1 LRKDIFNHRD
11 ILGISFFNCSFTYF
25 LVNVY
30 SYLSQ
35 TALKYLKD
43 TEANINNVLILMED
57 FNIKDN
63 IWDPNFLYHF
73 IHSDLLTNIADSMN
87 LCMSKSTNQV
97 LTRYSD
103 NQSDSKD
110 LMFLRL
116 DLLEFNNHTIYPD
129 WRLSSDHVPLTVDI
143 VIIKEHIQIRKC
155 TITKNSE
162 EEENFIAEL
171 IGAIKELS
179 TENIPSKETLEQI
192 VQTLAN
198 DTDGIW
204 FKHSKVINITKHS
217 KS

>member
-1 LRKDIFNHRD
+1 
-11 ILGISFFNCSFTYF
+11 
-25 LVNVY
+25 
-30 SYLSQ
+30 LSQ

-63 IWDPNFLYHF
+63 IWDPNFLYHS

>member
-1 LRKDIFNHRD
+1 M
-11 ILGISFFNCSFTYF
+11 
-25 LVNVY
+25 
-30 SYLSQ
+30 SQ

-43 TEANINNVLILMED
+43 TEANINNVLILRGD

-63 IWDPNFLYHF
+63 IWDSNFLYHS
-73 IHSDLLTNIADSMN
+73 IHGDLLTNIADSMN

-97 LTRYSD
+97 PTRYSN

-129 WRLSSDHVPLTVDI
+129 WRLSLDHAPLTVDI
-143 VIIKEHIQIRKC
+143 VIIKEYIQIRKC
-155 TITKNSE
+155 TITKNIE
-162 EEENFIAEL
+162 EKENFIAEL